1 MAASANSESAVV
13 LDWPIPEVA
22 RITLDR
28 GDALNTLTYE
38 MIEGLDRAI
47 EQARESGARVAVV
60 TGSGKA
66 FCCGAHVKYFTDPA
80 SPLHDNAAAIRDAYV
95 QRLLGTFRKFQ
106 DMPFATVAA
115 INGFAFGGGC
125 ELALSCDFRLMAADA
140 RIGLT
145 EVRLGA
151 LPGGGGVQLLSKL
164 IGRARALEMILLGDQ
179 WSAEE
184 ARVAGLVTAIY
195 PAGDLAGEA
204 LVLARRLLACSPVSI
219 SEAKRAVFRCEA
231 ADVDEADKIALDA
244 VAFVASG
251 RDWREGMAAFA
262 ERRLPDFA
270 ANGNPRGNATA
281 E

>member
-1 MAASANSESAVV
+1 MVASDNSESAVV
-13 LDWPIPEVA
+13 FDWPIPEVA

-28 GDALNTLTYE
+28 GDELNTLTYE
-38 MIEGLDRAI
+38 LIEGLDRAI

-60 TGSGKA
+60 TGSGRA
-66 FCCGAHVKYFTDPA
+66 FCSGAHVKYFTDPA
-80 SPLHDNAAAIRDAYV
+80 SPLHDNAAAIRDGYV
-95 QRLLGTFRKFQ
+95 QQLLGTFRKFQ
-106 DMPFATVAA
+106 DMPFATIAA

-151 LPGGGGVQLLSKL
+151 MPGGGGVQLLSKL
-164 IGRARALEMILLGDQ
+164 IGRAKALEMILLGDQ

-184 ARVAGLVTAIY
+184 ARVAGLVTAVH
-195 PAGDLAGEA
+195 PAGDLDGEA
-204 LVLARRLLACSPVSI
+204 LVLARRLLACSPISI
-219 SEAKRAVFRCEA
+219 GEAKRAVFRCEA
-231 ADVDEADKIALDA
+231 ADADEADKIALDA

-251 RDWREGMAAFA
+251 RDWREGMAAFT

-270 ANGNPRGNATA
+270 ANGKPRGK
-281 E
+281 